1 MASSSKWLNSG
12 VTTHQGS
19 FLDIVKHVPSFDRFP
34 FAIPSTEGT
43 KARANGRLDTIVRLP
58 IGEDSECVPVGVVSR
73 DYALLQHSSVCDEA
87 KKALEEAKIDPGSVD
102 AELRLT
108 ELGERMKLSLRLPDN
123 YLFDPGDKFPVTVR
137 LECLNSVDG
146 STRFRAVM
154 GWFRLVCSNG
164 LTIGI
169 TQSESDRRHV
179 GDFQFGD
186 IGNILRGGLGEYKL
200 ERDTLILWQNLE
212 VGPTKLR
219 AWVDTDLRVGW
230 GFKAATR
237 AFHIATSGR
246 DVTVL
251 GPYRGIGRRMC
262 ALKLPTQ
269 CPVHLKNPRACL
281 MSARSWRG
289 WPRNARTSRN
299 KWIGGIKFHH
309 WLRHSLR
316 VDQASSANWPA
327 RNIRGPWR

>member
-1 MASSSKWLNSG
+1 M
-12 VTTHQGS
+12 
-19 FLDIVKHVPSFDRFP
+19 
-34 FAIPSTEGT
+34 
-43 KARANGRLDTIVRLP
+43 RLP
-58 IGEDSECVPVGVVSR
+58 IGQDTECVPVGVVSR

-87 KKALEEAKIDPGSVD
+87 KKALEDAKIDPAKVS

-200 ERDTLILWQNLE
+200 ERDTLIRWQNLE

-230 GFKAATR
+230 GFKAAAR

-251 GPYRGIGRRMC
+251 GPYRGYRPTNVRVETSDAVPGAPEESTSLFDVSQVLAWLAKERADIQEQMDWREQIPSLIAPLGR
-262 ALKLPTQ
+262 
-269 CPVHLKNPRACL
+269 
-281 MSARSWRG
+281 
-289 WPRNARTSRN
+289 
-299 KWIGGIKFHH
+299 
-309 WLRHSLR
+309 
-316 VDQASSANWPA
+316 QASAPMTVAILRGSLWRRAATITPTSGSPHPDPSSQTLPA
-327 RNIRGPWR
+327 SPSSRAAPPTRA